1 MASLELLDIART
13 VALEAGEL
21 IMRRRHEGVEVADR
35 KSSSVDVVTFADRES
50 EAFIQSRIAELRP
63 QDGFFGEEGTDSTS
77 QSGLTWIVDP
87 IDGTVNYL
95 YDIPQYA
102 VSIGVVEGDANP
114 ASWTQLAG
122 AVNNPVLGEL
132 YSAAAGHGAYLGDT
146 RMHVNSETDLAHAL
160 VATGFSYTSS
170 ERAEQADVVRRVLP
184 EVRDMRRAG
193 AASLDL
199 CAVASGRI
207 DGYWERGTK
216 PWDFAAGSLIVLE
229 AGGVVGGL
237 GGAPFGADMVIAT
250 NAALFGPL
258 EELIRG

>member
-1 MASLELLDIART
+1 MTSLELLDIART

-21 IMRRRHEGVEVADR
+21 IARRRSEGVEVADR
-35 KSSSVDVVTFADRES
+35 KSSPVDVVTFADRES
-50 EAFIQSRIAELRP
+50 EQFIQSRIAELRP
-63 QDGFFGEEGTDSTS
+63 QDGFFGEEGADSSS

-95 YDIPQYA
+95 YDIPHYA
-102 VSIGVVEGDANP
+102 VSIAVVEGDANH
-114 ASWTQLAG
+114 ASWRQLAG

-132 YSAAAGHGAYLGDT
+132 FTAAAGQGAFLGEK
-146 RMHVNSETDLAHAL
+146 RLQVNNQTDIGQAL

-170 ERAEQADVVRRVLP
+170 ERAEQAEIVRRVLP
-184 EVRDMRRAG
+184 VVRDMRRAG

-199 CAVASGRI
+199 CQVACGRL

-237 GGAPFGADMVIAT
+237 GGAPFGNDTVLAT

-258 EELIRG
+258 EALIAG

>member
-1 MASLELLDIART
+1 MTSLELLDIART

-21 IMRRRHEGVEVADR
+21 IARRRREGVEVADR

-50 EAFIQSRIAELRP
+50 EQFIQSRIAELRP
-63 QDGFFGEEGTDSTS
+63 RDGFFGEEGADSSS

-102 VSIGVVEGDANP
+102 VSIAVVDGDTNP
-114 ASWTQLAG
+114 ASWTQLAA

-132 YSAAAGHGAYLGDT
+132 YSAATGQGAFLGESLLQ
-146 RMHVNSETDLAHAL
+146 VNNETNLAHAL
-160 VATGFSYTSS
+160 VATGFSYTSA
-170 ERAEQADVVRRVLP
+170 ERAEQAAIVHRVLP

-199 CAVASGRI
+199 CHVASGRL

-216 PWDFAAGSLIVLE
+216 PWDFAAGTLIVRE

-237 GGAPFGADMVIAT
+237 GGAPFGNDMVLAT
-250 NAALFGPL
+250 NAALFAPL
-258 EELIRG
+258 EALIAG